1 MHITAKK
8 LVLLALV
15 CLALSPL
22 SAAVAWQPYLAFG
35 SGDTKIEGKDAPYL
49 ELALGTPVG
58 SRINAEAYVSAQ
70 PLSGFPYAPF
80 EESDT
85 DSVHALAVQSG
96 FRVSLT
102 LFDDATFNPMMQVS
116 AGHLAVASQESEESA
131 PNINTY
137 FSSSIASGFELNFFD
152 SFQIILLSGYRYN
165 PHEAVVGLDKD
176 ALSSRYSSV
185 SFRATLN

>member
-1 MHITAKK
+1 MRFTSKTLF
-8 LVLLALV
+8 LVILV
-15 CLALSPL
+15 CLALFPL
-22 SAAVAWQPYLAFG
+22 SAAVEWQPYLAFG
-35 SGDTKIEGKDAPYL
+35 SGDTKIEGKEAPYL
-49 ELALGTPVG
+49 ELALGTPLG

-116 AGHLAVASQESEESA
+116 AGHLALASQETEDSA
-131 PNINTY
+131 PNITTY

-165 PHEAVVGLDKD
+165 PHEAILGLGKD
-176 ALSSRYSSV
+176 ALSSHYSSV
-185 SFRATLN
+185 SFRAVLD